1 MKKERL
7 FPDYIFESSWEVC
20 NKVGGIYAVLSTRAK
35 TLKEKLGDRL
45 IFIGPDCWGEKTCPY
60 FEEDKSLFSEWQV
73 QAAKE
78 GINVKIGRWTV
89 PGSPVAILVDFNVFY
104 PQKDTIYTQ
113 LWNKFHV
120 DSLHAYGDYDEASMF
135 AYAAARVVE
144 SFYNNV
150 ITKQKPA
157 AKVVYHGNEWMT
169 GLGVLYVHDRLPQVA
184 TIFTTHATSIGRSIA
199 GNNKPLYDYL
209 EAYNGDQMAD
219 ELNMQSKQSIEKQT
233 AAYVDCFTTV
243 SDITARECAE
253 LLDKPVDVV
262 LPNGFED
269 DFVPQGKEF
278 DRKRTAARRRL
289 LDITRALT
297 GDTVS
302 DDAVIISTSGRYEWR
317 NKGIDVF
324 IEAVNRLRLSADQLN
339 KEVVAFIEVP
349 AWVNSP
355 REDLAERL
363 TKMAEGETFDTP
375 LDTPVITHWLNEQQN
390 DRALGMMNWLGM
402 HNAKGEKVKL
412 IFIPCYLTGDD
423 GIVNLSYFDVIL
435 GNDLCVYPSYYEP
448 WGYTP
453 LEAVAFKVPCITTD
467 LAGFGLWAHNEAGG
481 HITLDKGVEVIHRT
495 DYNYNEVADD
505 IRDTVIKY
513 ANATKQK
520 QGRIRNNARA
530 LSQKALWSQ
539 FIEYYYEAYD
549 FALNKA
555 EQRIAKTK

>member
-35 TLKEKLGDRL
+35 TLKEKLGDNL
-45 IFIGPDCWGEKTCPY
+45 IFIGPDCWGEKTSPY
-60 FEEDKSLFSEWQV
+60 FEEDKNLLKDWKKK
-73 QAAKE
+73 AAAE
-78 GINVKIGRWTV
+78 GLNIKVGRWTV
-89 PGSPVAILVDFNVFY
+89 PGNPVAVLVDFQPY
-104 PQKDTIYTQ
+104 YAQKDQIYTK
-113 LWNKFHV
+113 LWEKYQV

-135 AYAAARVVE
+135 SYAAALVVE
-144 SFYNNV
+144 SYYNHYISKKKRANK
-150 ITKQKPA
+150 T
-157 AKVVYHGNEWMT
+157 VYHANEWMT
-169 GLGVLYVHDRLPQVA
+169 GLGALYINDCLPQVA

-199 GNNKPLYDYL
+199 GNNKPLYEYL
-209 EAYNGDQMAD
+209 EAYNGDQMAA

-233 AAYVDCFTTV
+233 AAHVDCFTTV
-243 SDITARECAE
+243 SEITARECAE

-269 DFVPQGKEF
+269 DFVPQGKVF
-278 DRKRTAARRRL
+278 DHKREAARKRL

-297 GDTVS
+297 GDEVS
-302 DDAVIISTSGRYEWR
+302 NDAIIISTSGRYEWR

-324 IEAVNRLRLSADQLN
+324 IEAINRLRLSAHELN

-349 AWVNSP
+349 AWVNCK
-355 REDLAERL
+355 RDDLAERL
-363 TKMAEGETFDTP
+363 EKMAQGEKFDTP

-402 HNAKGEKVKL
+402 HNQKGEKVKL
-412 IFIPCYLTGDD
+412 VFIPCYLTGDD

-467 LAGFGLWAHNEAGG
+467 LAGFGLWAHSECDGKSTIDN
-481 HITLDKGVEVIHRT
+481 GVEVIHRT
-495 DYNYNEVADD
+495 DYNYNDVAND
-505 IRDTVIKY
+505 IKQTVIKY
-513 ANATKQK
+513 ANATKNK
-520 QGRIRNNARA
+520 QTRMRNNARA
-530 LSQKALWSQ
+530 LSQKALWTH
-539 FIEYYYEAYD
+539 FIEYYYDAYD

-555 EQRIAKTK
+555 EARKAK